1 MAVSI
6 HTYKGI
12 KNSVIAFIHLEED
25 MSVLFAVIN
34 ER

>member
-12 KNSVIAFIHLEED
+12 KNSVIAFIHLED